1 MEVKFNQVS
10 KKFGKVVALE
20 NLDFTIKQGDFV
32 FITGPSGSGKTTIL
46 KLITG
51 SYLPDEGEVLIDDK
65 PTRKMKKGEIL
76 GIRRNVGMVFQEFK
90 LIPEM
95 NVFENV
101 AIAYEVV
108 GKKNSSKIKEAVF
121 DSLIEVGLE
130 GREDA
135 FPLQLSGGELQRVC
149 LARALAIDP
158 QIVIADE
165 PTGNLDPVTSWDLMK
180 LLVKIN
186 KEGKTVIMATHDF
199 DIVNSFKKR
208 VIKIESGK
216 LVKDKKRG
224 KY

>member
-10 KKFGKVVALE
+10 KKFGKVIALE
-20 NLDFTIKQGDFV
+20 NLNFTIKQGDFV
-32 FITGPSGSGKTTIL
+32 FITGPSGSGKTTVL
-46 KLITG
+46 KLITA
-51 SYLPDEGEVLIDDK
+51 SYLPDEGEVLVDNK
-65 PTRKMKKGEIL
+65 STKKMKKSDIL
-76 GIRRNVGMVFQEFK
+76 SLRRNIGMVFQEFK

-95 NVFENV
+95 NIFENV

-108 GKKNSSKIKEAVF
+108 GKKDNKLKESVISSLA
-121 DSLIEVGLE
+121 EVGLE

-149 LARALAIDP
+149 LARALAVDP
-158 QIVIADE
+158 QILIADE

-208 VIKIESGK
+208 VIKLENGK
-216 LVKDKKRG
+216 LVKDKKKG

>member
-108 GKKNSSKIKEAVF
+108 GKKNKSKTKEAVF